1 MGQPN
6 PDAPRS
12 DARPRCRHCP
22 QNLYSNLGKEVPA
35 SLKTRLAALTTNLPT
50 SPSHAGDD
58 MEDEDY
64 MEEEDLEDLDGKDL
78 NENDSDCEDMDGHD
92 WDGEDRHQETDG
104 DAENIGSNNGGS
116 IINEFSDF
124 CNEHDMW

>member
-22 QNLYSNLGKEVPA
+22 Q
-35 SLKTRLAALTTNLPT
+35 LPT